1 MVRKK
6 ANSNMNS
13 EDLAIRIWLYVGLM
27 ILVYLGY
34 QFLRFLMPALMPFIY
49 AIAVIYI
56 LKPIVDRLEGLKI
69 PRILALFISYMVLI
83 AAIAVLTVFLLPAI
97 AEQVKEF
104 IQEFPGFM
112 EDISEQVYRLEAA
125 AGRIEIP
132 EWGRTFIKQAFES
145 IGRWGA
151 QLAEKIPQAGINIAS
166 GFINL
171 IFGLFISFYLLKD
184 WRSIRDN
191 IFEFMNTRGREDLI
205 YLFRK
210 ANDVIAG
217 FVRGQLIVAAIVGI
231 LTATAL
237 EILGVKYAFLLG
249 LLTGVLDLIPYF
261 GPVVGGL
268 LAILVAFL
276 KSPITALWI
285 LIIMIV
291 IQQLEGMV
299 IAPHIM
305 KSQVKIHPAMVV
317 MAMFIGGVTFGFVGL
332 LLAIPTAAFLKAVFY
347 ELFKIEAGA

>member
-1 MVRKK
+1 MARKK
-6 ANSNMNS
+6 VSNDMNNK
-13 EDLAIRIWLYVGLM
+13 DLAIRIWFYVGLM
-27 ILVYLGY
+27 LLIYLGY
-34 QFLRFLMPALMPFIY
+34 QFLSFLMPALMPFIY
-49 AIAVIYI
+49 AVAVIYI
-56 LKPIVDRLEGLKI
+56 LKPIVDKLESFRI
-69 PRILALFISYMVLI
+69 PRFLALFISYIVLI
-83 AAIAVLTVFLLPAI
+83 AAIAILIVFLLPAI
-97 AEQVKEF
+97 VEQVKEF

-112 EDISEQVYRLEAA
+112 ENISEQVYRLEAA

-145 IGRWGA
+145 IGKWGG

-184 WRSIRDN
+184 WKSIRDN
-191 IFEFMNTRGREDLI
+191 IFEFMNSRGREDLI

-210 ANDVIAG
+210 ANEVIAG
-217 FVRGQLIVAAIVGI
+217 FVRGQLIVAATVGI
-231 LTATAL
+231 LTAIAL

-249 LLTGVLDLIPYF
+249 LLTGILDLIPYF
-261 GPVVGGL
+261 GPVIGGL

-276 KSPITALWI
+276 KSPITALWV
-285 LIIMIV
+285 LIIMII

-305 KSQVKIHPAMVV
+305 KSQVKIHPAIVV

-347 ELFKIEAGA
+347 EVFKIETGV